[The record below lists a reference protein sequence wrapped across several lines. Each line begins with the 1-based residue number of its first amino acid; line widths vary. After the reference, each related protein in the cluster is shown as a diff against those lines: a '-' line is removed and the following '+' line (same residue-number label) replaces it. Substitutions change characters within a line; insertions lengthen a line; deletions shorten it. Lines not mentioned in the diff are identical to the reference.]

1 MLPLIYPESFR
12 LGIYVFIK
20 NVEMVK
26 LAVFISGSGSNCEQ
40 LIRHFNTNPEGK
52 ENVARVALVVSNR
65 SDAYGLVRAERLGV
79 PTVVVRKAEL
89 AQPEVVLPLLQQY
102 GIQFI
107 VLAGFLP
114 LVPDYLIEAFPRRII
129 NLHPALLP
137 KFGGKGMW
145 GHHVHEAVKAA
156 GETETG
162 MTVHY
167 VTPVCDGGEIIA
179 QFRVALSPDDSVD
192 DIAEKEHQLEMQY
205 YPAVVEQVLRPLV
218 ED

>member
-1 MLPLIYPESFR
+1 MKK
-12 LGIYVFIK
+12 V
-20 NVEMVK
+20 NV
-26 LAVFISGSGSNCEQ
+26 AVFVSGGGTNCEN
-40 LIRHFNTNPEGK
+40 LITYFKDSEQVNI
-52 ENVARVALVVSNR
+52 ALVISNKA
-65 SDAYGLVRAERLGV
+65 DAYALVRAERHGV
-79 PTVVVRKAEL
+79 PTAVVPKVEL
-89 AQPEVVLPLLQQY
+89 HDEQKVLSLLRNY
-102 GIQFI
+102 DIQFI

-114 LVPDYLIEAFPRRII
+114 LVPDYLINAFPRRII

-179 QFRVALSPDDSVD
+179 QFRVSLSPSDSVD
-192 DIAEKEHQLEMQY
+192 DIAEKEHLLEMQY
-205 YPAVVEQVLRPLV
+205 FPNVVEKVLR
-218 ED
+218 ETF

>member
-1 MLPLIYPESFR
+1 MMKK
-12 LGIYVFIK
+12 V
-20 NVEMVK
+20 NV
-26 LAVFISGSGSNCEQ
+26 AVFVSGGGTNCEN
-40 LIRHFNTNPEGK
+40 LITYFKDSEQVNI
-52 ENVARVALVVSNR
+52 ALVISNKA
-65 SDAYGLVRAERLGV
+65 DAYALVRAERHGV
-79 PTVVVRKAEL
+79 PTAVVPKVEL
-89 AQPEVVLPLLQQY
+89 HDEQKVLSLLRNY
-102 GIQFI
+102 DIQFI

-114 LVPDYLIEAFPRRII
+114 LIPDYLINAFPKRII

-179 QFRVALSPDDSVD
+179 QFRVSLSPSDSVD
-192 DIAEKEHQLEMQY
+192 DIAEKEHLLEMQY
-205 YPAVVEQVLRPLV
+205 FPNVVEKVLR
-218 ED
+218 ETF

>member
-1 MLPLIYPESFR
+1 MNK
-12 LGIYVFIK
+12 V
-20 NVEMVK
+20 NV
-26 LAVFISGSGSNCEQ
+26 AVFVSGGGTNCEN
-40 LIRHFNTNPEGK
+40 LITYFK
-52 ENVARVALVVSNR
+52 ESETVNIALVISNKA
-65 SDAYGLVRAERLGV
+65 DAYALVRAKRHGV
-79 PTVVVRKAEL
+79 PTAVVPKAEL
-89 AQPEVVLPLLQQY
+89 HDEQKVLQLLRDY
-102 GIQFI
+102 DIQFI

-114 LVPDYLIEAFPRRII
+114 LVPDYLINAFPRRII

-179 QFRVALSPDDSVD
+179 QYHVSLSSTDTVD

-205 YPAVVEQVLRPLV
+205 FPTIVEKVLR
-218 ED
+218 ETF